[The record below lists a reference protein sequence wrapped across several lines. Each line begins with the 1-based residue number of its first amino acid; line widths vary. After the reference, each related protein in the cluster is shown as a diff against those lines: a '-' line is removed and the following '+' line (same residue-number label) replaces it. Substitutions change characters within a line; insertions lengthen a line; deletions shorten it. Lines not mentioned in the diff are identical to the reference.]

1 MPSLKNTVQSGENV
15 SKDDVCF
22 LMSSTIIVDELLQ
35 EIEVTL
41 PELVYCATSS
51 IGQREFSASMQVGLK
66 AERTIII
73 DHDEYDG
80 QKEVEYNRK
89 KYSIYRTFVRDDG
102 NIELYCEVRTGG
114 N

>member
-1 MPSLKNTVQSGENV
+1 MPSLKQAINNGQHI

-35 EIEVTL
+35 EIEITL
-41 PELVYCATSS
+41 PELVYCAPVS
-51 IGQREFSASMQVGLK
+51 IGQREFSVAMQAGLK
-66 AERTIII
+66 AQLTLII

-80 QKEVEYNRK
+80 EKEVEYNRM

-102 NIELYCEVRTGG
+102 DIELYCEVRKGG

>member
-1 MPSLKNTVQSGENV
+1 MPSLKNTVQSGKNV
-15 SKDDVCF
+15 SKDDICF
-22 LMSSTIIVDELLQ
+22 LMSSTIIIDELLQ
-35 EIEVTL
+35 EIEETL

-51 IGQREFSASMQVGLK
+51 IGQREFSASMQAGLK

-89 KYSIYRTFVRDDG
+89 KYSVYRTFVRDDG

>member
-22 LMSSTIIVDELLQ
+22 LMSTTIIVDELLQ

-51 IGQREFSASMQVGLK
+51 IGQREFSASIQAGLK
-66 AERTIII
+66 ADRTIII

-89 KYSIYRTFVRDDG
+89 KYSVYRTFVRDDG
-102 NIELYCEVRTGG
+102 NIELYCEVRIGVH
-114 N
+114 

>member
-51 IGQREFSASMQVGLK
+51 IGQREFSASMQAGLK

-89 KYSIYRTFVRDDG
+89 KYSVYRTFVRDDG
-102 NIELYCEVRTGG
+102 NIELYCEVRTGVH
-114 N
+114 

>member
-51 IGQREFSASMQVGLK
+51 IGQREFSASMQAGLK

-89 KYSIYRTFVRDDG
+89 KYSVYRTFVRDDG

>member
-1 MPSLKNTVQSGENV
+1 MPSLKNTAQSGENV

-73 DHDEYDG
+73 DHEEYDG

-102 NIELYCEVRTGG
+102 NIELYCEVRTCG

>member
-22 LMSSTIIVDELLQ
+22 LMSSTIIVDEILQ

-51 IGQREFSASMQVGLK
+51 IGQREFSASMQAGLK

-89 KYSIYRTFVRDDG
+89 KYSVYRTFVRDDG
-102 NIELYCEVRTGG
+102 NIELYCEVRTGVH
-114 N
+114 

>member
-51 IGQREFSASMQVGLK
+51 IGQREFSASMQAGLK

-89 KYSIYRTFVRDDG
+89 KYSVYRTFVRDDG
-102 NIELYCEVRTGG
+102 NIELYCEVRIGVH
-114 N
+114 

>member
-1 MPSLKNTVQSGENV
+1 MPSLKNTVQNGENV

-35 EIEVTL
+35 ETEVTL

-51 IGQREFSASMQVGLK
+51 IGQREFSASIQAGLK

-73 DHDEYDG
+73 DHEEYDG

-89 KYSIYRTFVRDDG
+89 MYSVYRTFVRDDG
-102 NIELYCEVRTGG
+102 NIELYCEVRSGV